1 MKPKRFTFWVAGVIV
16 ALTSNPAIANDVN
29 YGGVIIPSQQT
40 LSPAT
45 AKNIAFRPACTQL
58 VPIEQGNRIFWTVT
72 MADNKRIELAAYKP
86 MSVQEAHFWLDAE
99 GICKIGGVDVPLVYV
114 DQVPQR
120 QVAQVTTT
128 PEMPDGVDASQSGQ
142 AADTVTPSQPE
153 TAGEGYSPLLAVIGA
168 PILLLGLWLFF
179 NAVRGGD
186 NRKSQPKSTPKA
198 QSGSDHASALND
210 IFGGGQQ

>member
-1 MKPKRFTFWVAGVIV
+1 MEPKRFTFWVAGVIV

-29 YGGVIIPSQQT
+29 YGGVTIPSQQT

-72 MADNKRIELAAYKP
+72 MADNKRIELAAYTP

-99 GICKIGGVDVPLVYV
+99 GICKIGGVEVPLVYA

-128 PEMPDGVDASQSGQ
+128 PQLTTGNSPGQ
-142 AADTVTPSQPE
+142 AGQPAPTVTPQLTGNGPNWR
-153 TAGEGYSPLLAVIGA
+153 LIAVGA
-168 PILLLGLWLFF
+168 PILLVIAGLFF
-179 NAVRGGD
+179 KAVRSGD
-186 NRKSQPKSTPKA
+186 RRQSSSSSASQAKP
-198 QSGSDHASALND
+198 GNDHTSALND
-210 IFGGGQQ
+210 IFGGGE

>member
-29 YGGVIIPSQQT
+29 YGGVTIPSQQT

-58 VPIEQGNRIFWTVT
+58 VPIEQGNHIFWTVT
-72 MADNKRIELAAYKP
+72 MADNKRIELAAYSR
-86 MSVQEAHFWLDAE
+86 MSTQEAHFWLDAE
-99 GICKIGGVDVPLVYV
+99 GICKINGVEVPLVYTE
-114 DQVPQR
+114 QVPQR

-128 PEMPDGVDASQSGQ
+128 PELPAGDAGNQLGQGVQS
-142 AADTVTPSQPE
+142 VTPKAPS
-153 TAGEGYSPLLAVIGA
+153 AGPNWLSIAVGA
-168 PILLLGLWLFF
+168 PILLIVGWLFI

-186 NRKSQPKSTPKA
+186 HRQGKPPKA
-198 QSGSDHASALND
+198 APKTRSGSDNASALND
-210 IFGGGQQ
+210 IFGGGQR

>member
-29 YGGVIIPSQQT
+29 YGGVTIPSQQT

-58 VPIEQGNRIFWTVT
+58 VPIEQGNHIFWTVT
-72 MADNKRIELAAYKP
+72 MADNKRIELAAYTA

-99 GICKIGGVDVPLVYV
+99 GICKINGVEVPLVYV

-128 PEMPDGVDASQSGQ
+128 PELSDGNITSQGEQGIQS
-142 AADTVTPSQPE
+142 VTPQAPS
-153 TAGEGYSPLLAVIGA
+153 AGPNWLPIAIGA
-168 PILLLGLWLFF
+168 PILLVIGWLFIK
-179 NAVRGGD
+179 AVRGGD
-186 NRKSQPKSTPKA
+186 RRQGQPPKA
-198 QSGSDHASALND
+198 APKTRPGNDHASALND
-210 IFGGGQQ
+210 IFGGGQ

>member
-16 ALTSNPAIANDVN
+16 ALASNPAIANDVN
-29 YGGVIIPSQQT
+29 YGGVTIPSQQT

-72 MADNKRIELAAYKP
+72 MADNKRIELAAYTP

-99 GICKIGGVDVPLVYV
+99 GICKIGGVEVPLVYV

-128 PEMPDGVDASQSGQ
+128 PELPDGDTTSQGGQ
-142 AADTVTPSQPE
+142 DIQSVTPQAPS
-153 TAGEGYSPLLAVIGA
+153 AGPNWLPIAIGA
-168 PILLLGLWLFF
+168 PILLVIGWLFIK
-179 NAVRGGD
+179 AVRGGD
-186 NRKSQPKSTPKA
+186 RRQGQPPKA
-198 QSGSDHASALND
+198 APKTRTGNDHASALND
-210 IFGGGQQ
+210 IFGGGQ